1 MSARSEE
8 REAFLQ
14 DVITTAVEGGIGYWS
29 QCSHYQWV
37 HWDDGRVMVTVGQ
50 RGDRTDCYA
59 VVHEVND
66 DESGYKE
73 EALEIN
79 VEVIARGLRLLLD
92 KQLVNSRMRNSIG
105 QADRE
110 NDAGYI
116 DSDDADAIVQAGLL
130 GEVRYG

>member
-1 MSARSEE
+1 MAARSEE
-8 REAFLQ
+8 RAEFLR

-37 HWDDGRVMVTVGQ
+37 NRDGRVMVTVGE
-50 RGDRTDCYA
+50 RGERTDCYA